1 MKNCPSSRPRTMSS
15 PTLKAI
21 NCALAASR
29 PSGRFDLFFFGKLNL
44 IVIKAELQKGDDEYE
59 QQMFEWIGSTM
70 KIKITDNRILIGKFI
85 CTDKDA
91 NLILT
96 QTEEYLTETRD
107 ETPRHVGM
115 VMVPGEHIQFI
126 KIKEQRPH
134 HLTPLSNQLDSL
146 LITGSSIKAADVAKL
161 EDFYGD
167 QTDLQFT

>member
-1 MKNCPSSRPRTMSS
+1 MEGLIC
-15 PTLKAI
+15 
-21 NCALAASR
+21 
-29 PSGRFDLFFFGKLNL
+29 FFAKLNL

-167 QTDLQFT
+167 QTDLQFTW